1 MDFTTAG
8 MSLEERYDILNKVD
22 LIPIGTI
29 CYRAGDFTEQTE
41 LIVVEEANQIL
52 VTMFWNCLY
61 FLDEEQADCVTRR
74 AHADYDNWM
83 FKYLD

>member
-22 LIPIGTI
+22 LSPIGKI
-29 CYRAGDFTEQTE
+29 GDRAGECTEQTE
-41 LIVVEEANQIL
+41 QIVVEEANQIL

-61 FLDEEQADCVTRR
+61 FLDEEQADCVTSR

-83 FKYLD
+83 FSYLD

>member
-1 MDFTTAG
+1 

-52 VTMFWNCLY
+52 VTMF
-61 FLDEEQADCVTRR
+61 
-74 AHADYDNWM
+74 
-83 FKYLD
+83 

>member
-29 CYRAGDFTEQTE
+29 CYRAGYFAEQTE
-41 LIVVEEANQIL
+41 ENR
-52 VTMFWNCLY
+52 C
-61 FLDEEQADCVTRR
+61 
-74 AHADYDNWM
+74 
-83 FKYLD
+83 